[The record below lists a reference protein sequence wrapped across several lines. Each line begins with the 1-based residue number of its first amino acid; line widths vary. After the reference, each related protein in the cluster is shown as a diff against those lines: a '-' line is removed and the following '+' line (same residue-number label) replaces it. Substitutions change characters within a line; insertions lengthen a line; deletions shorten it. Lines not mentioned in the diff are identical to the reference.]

1 MIERAGRHDAWT
13 AALRALLDDE
23 IAPHAYV
30 ASLNHGVMTIYVSTA
45 AWATRLRFDV
55 PRLLEDLT
63 LLEDFRG
70 VSDIRIKAQA
80 LPEVSPPTAKK
91 IDRDAPPKELI
102 EALADDTEDEHLRR
116 ALNRLAN
123 VQVRPKD
130 EG

>member
-30 ASLNHGVMTIYVSTA
+30 ANLKGDLMTIYVSNA

-55 PRLLEDLT
+55 PRLLEELT
-63 LLEDFRG
+63 RLEDFRD
-70 VSDIRIKAQA
+70 VTDIRIKAQA
-80 LPEVSPPTAKK
+80 LPKLSPPTAKK
-91 IDRDAPPKELI
+91 VDRDAPPKELI
-102 EALADDTEDEHLRR
+102 EALANDTEDKDLRT

-123 VQVRPKD
+123 VRTAEEKK
-130 EG
+130 G